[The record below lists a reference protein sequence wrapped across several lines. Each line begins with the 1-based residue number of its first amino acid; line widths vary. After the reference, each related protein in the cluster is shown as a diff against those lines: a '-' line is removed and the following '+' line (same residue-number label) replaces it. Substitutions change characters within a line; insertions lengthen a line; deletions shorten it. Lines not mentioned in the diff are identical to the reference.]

1 MSSAYA
7 PTGGALMLLVTRRS
21 DVMER
26 SSLSG
31 RGFHGVLAAL
41 VGYSCDGV
49 MHYYCGLGDV
59 VFLLRKFVCE

>member
-1 MSSAYA
+1 
-7 PTGGALMLLVTRRS
+7 MLLVTRRS

-31 RGFHGVLAAL
+31 RGFDGVLAAL